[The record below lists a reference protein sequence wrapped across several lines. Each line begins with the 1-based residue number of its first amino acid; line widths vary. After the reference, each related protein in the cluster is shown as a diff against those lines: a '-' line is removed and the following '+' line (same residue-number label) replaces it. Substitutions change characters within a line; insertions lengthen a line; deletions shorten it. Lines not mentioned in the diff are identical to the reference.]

1 MKKSQRLQTIVEI
14 NAGNEKKALE
24 ALAVVQ
30 QKKQALQTQLESLE
44 EYQQGYHEQ
53 YQVISEK
60 GVNISQLLEF
70 RSFISKLE
78 LAIKAQQ
85 KAIVDMDYKL
95 DSARKN
101 WETQHQKTKSLEKV
115 CQSALDEELSVENK
129 REQKEQDERGNRFG
143 RNSGTR
149 NA

>member
-1 MKKSQRLQTIVEI
+1 MKKSQRLKTIVEL

-30 QKKQALQTQLESLE
+30 QKKQALQTQLESLQ
-44 EYQQGYHEQ
+44 EYQQDYHEQ
-53 YQVISEK
+53 YHLISEK

-70 RSFISKLE
+70 RSFINKLE
-78 LAIKAQQ
+78 LAIKEQQ

-95 DSARKN
+95 DSARKH

-115 CQSALDEELSVENK
+115 CQSALDDELSVENK
-129 REQKEQDERGNRFG
+129 REQKEQDERANRFG
-143 RNSGTR
+143 RSGGTR